1 MSGGVGMAERRNE
14 RKTEGI
20 SGGTEKRTKDG
31 RNFRRN
37 GETDGRRKKFPA
49 ERKSRQKAERGMVM
63 ERKGAEF
70 IKPPVEVRYKEELEA
85 LRETDTGYKPENWQM
100 SPKAVRTFI
109 LGSSRPVVYKGREYT
124 IEKKYLGN
132 DALVERCIVTL
143 AGNRGL
149 MLVGEP
155 GTAKTMLS
163 ELLSAAVSGVSTNT
177 IQGTAG
183 TTEDMIKYSWNYALL
198 LANGP
203 SREALVPAPL
213 YVGMEK
219 GILTRFEEITRT
231 PAEIQ
236 DSLISVL
243 SDKVLNVPELGDD
256 GFLFARQGFNVI
268 ATANTRDKGVNEMS
282 SALKRRFNFET
293 VMPVRE
299 AAMEKKIII
308 NEVNKLAEES
318 RIAIKA
324 DEDVAEILASTYHE
338 LREGV
343 SSYGHRIDRPS
354 AVMSTAE
361 AVSVFYQ
368 AMITGYYYGDGT
380 VSMESLVQNL
390 VGAVSKE
397 NKDDLEKVRGY
408 FSTVIRDKSSKEGG
422 LWKEYYEARKWLR

>member
-1 MSGGVGMAERRNE
+1 MRQTAEQE
-14 RKTEGI
+14 
-20 SGGTEKRTKDG
+20 
-31 RNFRRN
+31 
-37 GETDGRRKKFPA
+37 A
-49 ERKSRQKAERGMVM
+49 EAM
-63 ERKGAEF
+63 EQY
-70 IKPPVEVRYKEELEA
+70 IKPPVEIRYREQLEA
-85 LRETDTGYKPENWQM
+85 LKANDTGNRPQNWQM
-100 SPKAVRTFI
+100 SPRAVRTFI
-109 LGSSRPVVYKGREYT
+109 LGSAKPVLYNGKECA
-124 IEKKYLGN
+124 IEKKYFGN

-198 LANGP
+198 LAQGP
-203 SREALVPAPL
+203 SREALVPSPL

-256 GFLFARQGFNVI
+256 GFLFARPGFNVI
-268 ATANTRDKGVNEMS
+268 GTANTRDKGVNEMS

-299 AAMEKKIII
+299 AAMEKRIIVS
-308 NEVNKLAEES
+308 EVEKLAAES
-318 RIAIKA
+318 HMAMEV

-361 AVSVFYQ
+361 AVSVYYQ
-368 AMITGYYYGDGT
+368 AMITGYYYGDGRIA
-380 VSMESLVQNL
+380 MDSLVQNL
-390 VGAVSKE
+390 VGAISKE
-397 NKDDLEKVRGY
+397 NKDDLEKVKGY
-408 FSTVIRDKSSKEGG
+408 FNTVIRDKSSKEGG